1 MNNPTNT
8 SESRVVVAPTD
19 ADAFERRFAMAAPAR
34 QANVRSITSQQLF
47 GEFPEV
53 QIAHAGAVYRL
64 RRTSLGKLI
73 LTK

>member
-1 MNNPTNT
+1 MNKTSLLETDPTVT
-8 SESRVVVAPTD
+8 HSGD
-19 ADAFERRFAMAAPAR
+19 DAFERRFAMAAPA
-34 QANVRSITSQQLF
+34 AMAHVRSITSQQLF

-53 QIAHAGAVYRL
+53 QIVHAGAVYRL

>member
-1 MNNPTNT
+1 MNNTPLLETAAAVT
-8 SESRVVVAPTD
+8 QSGD
-19 ADAFERRFAMAAPAR
+19 DAFERRFVMAPPATM
-34 QANVRSITSQQLF
+34 AHVRSITSQQLF

-64 RRTSLGKLI
+64 RQTSLGKLI

>member
-1 MNNPTNT
+1 MNTT
-8 SESRVVVAPTD
+8 ALLDAPLAVTPPGD
-19 ADAFERRFAMAAPAR
+19 EAFERRFVTAAPAPL
-34 QANVRSITSQQLF
+34 ANVRSITSQQLF

>member
-1 MNNPTNT
+1 MNST
-8 SESRVVVAPTD
+8 SFLETAPTVANAGD
-19 ADAFERRFAMAAPAR
+19 DAFERRFVMAAPA
-34 QANVRSITSQQLF
+34 AMAHVRSITSQQLF

-53 QIAHAGAVYRL
+53 QIVHAGAVYRL

>member
-1 MNNPTNT
+1 MNST
-8 SESRVVVAPTD
+8 SFLETAPTGDD
-19 ADAFERRFAMAAPAR
+19 ALERRFVTAAPAPM
-34 QANVRSITSQQLF
+34 AHVRSITSQQLF

-64 RRTSLGKLI
+64 RQTSLGKLI

>member
-1 MNNPTNT
+1 MNSPSFLETAPAGAT
-8 SESRVVVAPTD
+8 SGD
-19 ADAFERRFAMAAPAR
+19 DAFERRFVMAAPAPM
-34 QANVRSITSQQLF
+34 AHVRSITSQQLF

-64 RRTSLGKLI
+64 RQTSLGKLI